1 MRWKWILG
9 IVAGAFVVLLVVVY
23 IIAASYD
30 YNKLK
35 PWITDTVKDYTGRE
49 LALGGDIDLKFGFPP
64 TLEVNDVAFQ
74 NAPWGSQPQMAQVKH
89 LQVRVS
95 ILPLLGGEVVVQRLI
110 LREPQF
116 LLEVSKSGQS
126 NLAFDGT
133 DKQKSPGADEK
144 TGSDSQTDFDLEQ
157 VDIKGAKLVYKNHQT
172 GQTETV
178 ELARLNLK
186 KPLLGSGANVDIQGS
201 YNQTPFVV
209 AGNIGLISKA
219 LKSKE
224 KWPLKLKAQAVKTK
238 VAAEGSIQDLMT
250 GRGIDLKLNVEG
262 EDLAAYEKFTGE
274 PFPVKGPFTLSGHLV
289 SPSENT
295 VQVSD
300 LAVALGDSQIQGNVT
315 VSRDAKR
322 PRMEA
327 NLTSKK
333 LNLRSILAEEKASG
347 GDQKQAPGA
356 GARKDRVFPNQPFDL
371 SALQKIDVNIS
382 IHFEQIIGLISA
394 IDNYKA
400 EINLQNGHLIVKP
413 FTGDIGGGKF
423 SGTLDLV
430 TRANGAGLKTK
441 ISAQDINLGEMLKK
455 MGISDDIEGK
465 LELDID
471 LAGEGNSAAALMA
484 GLNGHFIASMGK
496 GKLPVRYLN
505 LLGADLSSS
514 LLQIVT
520 PNAKQTDRAQINCAV
535 CDFNITNGMATG
547 DAIII
552 DDPQKTLISS
562 GTLNLKTE
570 ALDFGIETKPK
581 GGVGAEGTGKINVSL
596 SNVTKPFKLSGT
608 LANPSIGISVQRTA
622 SIVGRVL
629 FLPGGIPSLLVSGS
643 LGGENPCVEAV
654 KKAKEQAAK
663 GKTTSGEKTTQS
675 ETGTPKKDGFGSKIM
690 NLFKK
695 SDN

>member
-49 LALGGDIDLKFGFPP
+49 LALGGDIDLKFGVPP

-74 NAPWGSQPQMAQVKH
+74 NAPWGSQPQMAQVKN

-95 ILPLLGGEVVVQRLI
+95 IIPLLGGEVVVQRLI

-126 NLAFDGT
+126 NLAFDWI
-133 DKQKSPGADEK
+133 DKQKSPQAHEK

-157 VDIKGAKLVYKNHQT
+157 VDIKGAKFVYKNHQT

-209 AGNIGLISKA
+209 EGNIGLISKA

-224 KWPLKLKAQAVKTK
+224 KWPLKLKVQAVKTK

-274 PFPVKGPFTLSGHLV
+274 PFPVKGPFTLSGHFV

-300 LAVALGDSQIQGNVT
+300 LAVALGDSQIQGSVT
-315 VSRDAKR
+315 VTRDAKR
-322 PRMEA
+322 PRIEA

-333 LNLRSILAEEKASG
+333 LNLRSIWAEEKASG

-371 SALQKIDVNIS
+371 SALQKIDANIS
-382 IHFEQIIGLISA
+382 IHFDQIIGLISA
-394 IDNYKA
+394 IDNHRA

-430 TRANGAGLKTK
+430 TQANGAGLKTK
-441 ISAQDINLGEMLKK
+441 INAQDINLGEMLKK

-484 GLNGHFIASMGK
+484 GLNGHFIASMGR

-520 PNAKQTDRAQINCAV
+520 PNARQTDRAQINCAV

-596 SNVTKPFKLSGT
+596 SNVTKPFKVGGT
-608 LANPSIGISVQRTA
+608 LANPSIGISALRTA

-629 FLPGGIPSLLVSGS
+629 FLPGGIPSLFVSGS
-643 LGGENPCVEAV
+643 RGGENPCVEAV

-663 GKTTSGEKTTQS
+663 GKTASGEKTTQS
-675 ETGTPKKDGFGSKIM
+675 ETGTPKEDGFGSKIM